1 MERGQLIAVLL
12 PSDHPRNLSWA
23 RARCLARRP
32 RWTVMAYRIDGSGCA
47 HYGAHPVLSK
57 RMFKSYS
64 DAVAAIDLIE
74 QDAEWNR

>member
-1 MERGQLIAVLL
+1 
-12 PSDHPRNLSWA
+12 
-23 RARCLARRP
+23 
-32 RWTVMAYRIDGSGCA
+32 MAYRIDGSGCA